1 MKPKIQTTGITF
13 YTSPQMYKQIK
24 KSADYQRIS
33 NSELIRIALEV
44 YLREMEELKEFD
56 HA

>member
-56 HA
+56 NA